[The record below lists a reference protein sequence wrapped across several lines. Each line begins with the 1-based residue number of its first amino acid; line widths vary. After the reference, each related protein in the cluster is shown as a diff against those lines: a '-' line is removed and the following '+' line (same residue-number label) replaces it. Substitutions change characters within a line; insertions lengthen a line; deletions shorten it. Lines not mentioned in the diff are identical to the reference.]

1 MDNKIELYKE
11 VASQQYA
18 LDNCQDDINQLDKI
32 KEAWEKGFDTANETF
47 QFTLEDMK
55 NCFKMARKEDWY
67 YVLGDDEQ
75 HYKPKYE
82 KFKDYLKKN

>member
-1 MDNKIELYKE
+1 MSTIELRKE

-18 LDNCQDDINQLDKI
+18 LDNCQDDMNQLGKI
-32 KEAWEKGFDTANETF
+32 KE
-47 QFTLEDMK
+47 
-55 NCFKMARKEDWY
+55 ARKEDWY

-82 KFKDYLKKN
+82 KFKGIFFFDN